1 MMVTPQSNEK
11 YDRETR
17 GEKVKLTYFH
27 PTICPQQQQNMSS
40 TVCSPDIINLS
51 T

>member
-1 MMVTPQSNEK
+1 MMK
-11 YDRETR
+11 ET
-17 GEKVKLTYFH
+17 GGGKAKLTYFH

-40 TVCSPDIINLS
+40 TVCVPEIINLS